1 MQRYDILD
9 KKILDFILEKD
20 IPYEKIEAVF
30 YELYLINPYSSD
42 VSLSDLTFYPNIY
55 FHSDNVY
62 HEMVTAFETLLTSNE
77 EFIARKRFRAFL
89 ALIYLKGMKEKGFY
103 GYKKLLEVEQN
114 QRLFDY
120 AYEVY
125 TSEEDFKFTFCRYDS
140 LLAQEDTIRSEKD
153 SVKSKK
159 I

>member
-20 IPYEKIEAVF
+20 IPYEKIEDVF
-30 YELYLINPYSSD
+30 YELYLINPHSSD
-42 VSLSDLTFYPNIY
+42 VSLSELTLYPNIY

-62 HEMVTAFETLLTSNE
+62 HEMVTEFENLLTSNE
-77 EFIARKRFRAFL
+77 KFISRKRFRAFL

-103 GYKKLLEVEQN
+103 GYKKLIEFEEN
-114 QRLFDY
+114 QRLFDF
-120 AYEVY
+120 ANEVY
-125 TSEEDFKFTFCRYDS
+125 NSEDFKFTFCRYDS
-140 LLAQEDTIRSEKD
+140 LLSQEDIL
-153 SVKSKK
+153 KSQKK